1 MLLCFLVSKKYVTLS
16 RILCFPSLAR
26 AWQGVQ
32 DKTQLFKQQFFNST
46 IMAYVIGDDCIA
58 CGTCIDECPSGAISE
73 GEKYSI
79 DPNVCVDCGTCADVC
94 PSGAI
99 APGE

>member
-1 MLLCFLVSKKYVTLS
+1 
-16 RILCFPSLAR
+16 
-26 AWQGVQ
+26 
-32 DKTQLFKQQFFNST
+32 
-46 IMAYVIGDDCIA
+46 
-58 CGTCIDECPSGAISE
+58 CPSGAISE

-79 DPNVCVDCGTCADVC
+79 DPSVCVDCGTCADVC

>member
-1 MLLCFLVSKKYVTLS
+1 
-16 RILCFPSLAR
+16 
-26 AWQGVQ
+26 
-32 DKTQLFKQQFFNST
+32 
-46 IMAYVIGDDCIA
+46 MADVISDDCIA
-58 CGTCIDECPSGAISE
+58 CGTGFDECPSGAISE

-99 APGE
+99 APGA